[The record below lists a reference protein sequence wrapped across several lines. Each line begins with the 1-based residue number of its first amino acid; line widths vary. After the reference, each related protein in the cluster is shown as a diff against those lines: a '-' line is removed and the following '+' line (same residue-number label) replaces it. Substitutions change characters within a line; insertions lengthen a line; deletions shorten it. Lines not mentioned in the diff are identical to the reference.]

1 MAHTRAPVFS
11 SRLAWDA
18 PPNALAVAAARA
30 RAAGRVLLDL
40 TGSNPTAVGLAAPGD
55 ALAAAL
61 GDPRA
66 ARYEPQPFGLA
77 SARAAVAA
85 DYARRGAAVD
95 PARIVLTASTSESYG
110 LLLELLCDPGGRVA
124 VPEPSYPLFEHLAGL
139 AGVRPAPYRL
149 RFDGE
154 WHVDFATVE
163 AALDGAGAAIAVSPN
178 NPTGSFVRRKELV
191 GLAERCAARGAA
203 LVVDEVF
210 ADYALAPPAGGVRV
224 AAAEALPALVFSLGG
239 LSKSCGLPQL
249 KLGWIAVSGPDALAA
264 AALARLELV
273 CDARLSVGT
282 PVQLALPRLFALGAG
297 VRARIA
303 ARVAASLRA
312 IEAAVR
318 GSAVSLL
325 PVEAGW
331 SAILRLPAVHSD
343 EAWALA
349 LLERDGVLVQPG
361 YLFDL
366 ELPAC
371 AVVSLLSPPEV
382 LAEGLARI
390 VARVASALG

>member
-1 MAHTRAPVFS
+1 
-11 SRLAWDA
+11 
-18 PPNALAVAAARA
+18 
-30 RAAGRVLLDL
+30 
-40 TGSNPTAVGLAAPGD
+40 
-55 ALAAAL
+55 
-61 GDPRA
+61 
-66 ARYEPQPFGLA
+66 
-77 SARAAVAA
+77 
-85 DYARRGAAVD
+85 
-95 PARIVLTASTSESYG
+95 
-110 LLLELLCDPGGRVA
+110 

-139 AGVRPAPYRL
+139 AGVQRAPYRL

-154 WHVDFATVE
+154 WHVDFATVD
-163 AALDGAGAAIAVSPN
+163 AALEGVGAAIAVSPN
-178 NPTGSFVRRKELV
+178 NPTGSFASRAELR

-210 ADYALAPPAGGVRV
+210 ADYPLAPPAGAVRV

-249 KLGWIAVSGPDALAA
+249 KLGWIAVSGPDALAE

-273 CDARLSVGT
+273 CDARLSVGA
-282 PVQLALPRLFALGAG
+282 PVQLALPRLFGLGAG
-297 VRARIA
+297 VRERIA

-312 IEAAVR
+312 VADAVR

-325 PVEAGW
+325 PVEGGW
-331 SAILRLPAVHSD
+331 SAILRLPAVQND

-349 LLERDGVLVQPG
+349 LLEQDGVLVQPG

-371 AVVSLLSPPEV
+371 AVVSLLSPPGV
-382 LAEGLARI
+382 LAEGMARI